1 MNSIENY
8 KPLGNIVYD
17 SLKESILNGSL
28 KPGERL
34 MESKIADDLGVSRTP
49 VREAI
54 RKLEKEKYVK
64 MVPRKGAYVEDLTKE
79 DILEV
84 IEIRVVLE
92 GLAAELAAQN
102 ITDEMKEKMKENVRR
117 FNLASVEVDREEL
130 IVLDE
135 IFHNMIYV
143 ASGNKKLNEIVKE
156 LQDQFQRFRLS
167 YFNEFDS
174 YNRLTDSHN
183 KLFNAIADGNSSEA
197 KKYAIEHIE
206 EIKKNLIEWKTEHE
220 Q

>member
-92 GLAAELAAQN
+92 GLAAELAARN
-102 ITDEMKEKMKENVRR
+102 ITDEMKEKMKENVRK
-117 FNLASVEVDREEL
+117 FNLASCKVDREEL

-135 IFHNMIYV
+135 VFHNMIYI
-143 ASGNKKLNEIVKE
+143 ASGNTKLNEIVKE

-183 KLFNAIADGNSSEA
+183 KLFNAISNGDSSKA
-197 KKYAIEHIE
+197 KEYAIAHIE

>member
-102 ITDEMKEKMKENVRR
+102 ITDEMKEKMKENVRK
-117 FNLASVEVDREEL
+117 FNLASLEVDRKEL
-130 IVLDE
+130 IILDE

-183 KLFNAIADGNSSEA
+183 KLYNAIADGNSNEA
-197 KKYAIEHIE
+197 KKYAIAHIK

>member
-92 GLAAELAAQN
+92 GLAAELAAKN
-102 ITDEMKEKMKENVRR
+102 ITEEMKEKMKENIKK
-117 FNLASVEVDREEL
+117 FNIASEKIDRKEL

-135 IFHNMIYV
+135 NFHKLIYF
-143 ASGNKKLNEIVKE
+143 ASGNSKLNEIVRE

-174 YNRLTDSHN
+174 YNGLTDSHS
-183 KLFNAIADGNSSEA
+183 KLFNAIVNADSVKA

-206 EIKKNLIEWKTEHE
+206 KIKKNLIDWKTEHG

>member
-1 MNSIENY
+1 MSNMNNIENY

-17 SLKESILNGSL
+17 SLKESILNGYL

-34 MESKIADDLGVSRTP
+34 MESKIAEDLGVSRTP

-54 RKLEKEKYVK
+54 RKLEKEKYIK

-92 GLAAELAAQN
+92 GLAAELAAKN
-102 ITDEMKEKMKENVRR
+102 ITDIMKEKMKSNIEK
-117 FNLASVEVDREEL
+117 FNIASSNLDRKEL
-130 IVLDE
+130 IILDE
-135 IFHNMIYV
+135 IFHNMIYI
-143 ASGNKKLNEIVKE
+143 ASGNKKLNEIVRE

-167 YFNEFDS
+167 YFNEFSS
-174 YNRLTDSHN
+174 YMSLTDSHN
-183 KLFNAIADGNSSEA
+183 KLFNAIVSGDSDNA
-197 KKYAIEHIE
+197 KIYAIKHIE
-206 EIKKNLIEWKTEHE
+206 DIKNNLIKWKN
-220 Q
+220 